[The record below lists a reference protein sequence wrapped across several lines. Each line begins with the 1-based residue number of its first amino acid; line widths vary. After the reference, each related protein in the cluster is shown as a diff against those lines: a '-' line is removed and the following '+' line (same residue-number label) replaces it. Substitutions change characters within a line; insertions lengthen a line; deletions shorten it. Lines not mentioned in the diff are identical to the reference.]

1 MAVSAILDHR
11 LSRRDVWLLCLMAIG
26 LHVLPLVLADLAY
39 IDDVWRSQLAG
50 QLQDPGDSWTGQ
62 GRVLADVLHG
72 GLGFGNATPNLY
84 PLPLLLAMVVAAK
97 ALSDLA
103 FHYFEAPTG
112 TALLVVLPLWYNPFF
127 LQNLSYQYDGAVMAL
142 ALAASVMAIT
152 QGTRHRWGAGLAM
165 VLIAAAASLYQVSVN
180 VFAGLCCIEVIR
192 QVAAHAPLKQVVRQL
207 AQRTVQLLG
216 GVLLYLLTGYRL
228 IDVPRTALLPLDHAW
243 PGTLARRLQMAF
255 EHVGLLATAGTAW
268 LFLMLGG
275 LAGTTLVLCSC
286 QVLRS
291 ARPVMSRVALL
302 TLIWFSVVALM
313 LLVPGMSLLFD
324 HYNQGAR
331 LLMGVG
337 PAMVLVMLLAHERL
351 AGLHA
356 RLAWVTAMPLVFM
369 LSFSYA
375 YGRLLVA
382 QKEVERVMTFSI
394 AQAIQSNPALYGAK
408 RFYILGH
415 DSRQV
420 WLPAGS
426 GSFQAM
432 PALRYVFAIGY
443 QVLPEMMPRVG
454 MTTFGSHPPLQ
465 RAQVLVSSPQ
475 PQVDGKF
482 FAIHRVEDVGYV
494 LMKPILD
501 AEAFHK

>member
-1 MAVSAILDHR
+1 MAVLAMLDHR
-11 LSRRDVWLLCLMAIG
+11 LSRRDAWLLCFVAIG
-26 LHVLPLVLADLAY
+26 LHILPLVLADLAY

-50 QLQDPGDSWTGQ
+50 RLQDPGDSWTGQ
-62 GRVLADVLHG
+62 GRVLADMLYG
-72 GLGFGNATPNLY
+72 GLGFDKATPNIY

-112 TALLVVLPLWYNPFF
+112 TALLVVLPLWFNPFF
-127 LQNLSYQYDGAVMAL
+127 LQNLSYQYDGAAMAL

-152 QGTRHRWGAGLAM
+152 QGARHRWGTGLAM
-165 VLIAAAASLYQVSVN
+165 VLVAAAASLYQVSVN

-192 QVAAHAPLKQVVRQL
+192 QVAAHAPLRQVVRQL
-207 AQRTVQLLG
+207 ARRLVQLLG
-216 GVLLYLLTGYRL
+216 GGLLYLLTGYRL

-243 PGTLARRLQMAF
+243 PETLARRLLLAF
-255 EHVGLLATAGTAW
+255 EHVGLLVTTGTAW
-268 LFLMLGG
+268 LFLILAG
-275 LAGTTLVLCSC
+275 LAGATLVLRSW

-291 ARPVMSRVALL
+291 ARPVIARVALL
-302 TLIWFSVVALM
+302 ALLWCSLVVLM
-313 LLVPGMSLLFD
+313 LLVPGISLLFD
-324 HYNQGAR
+324 YYNQGAR

-337 PAMVLVMLLAHERL
+337 PAMVLVLLLAHERL
-351 AGLHA
+351 AGLHG
-356 RLAWVTAMPLVFM
+356 RLAWFTVIPLVFM

-382 QKEVERVMTFSI
+382 QKEMERVMTSSI
-394 AQAIQSNPALYGAK
+394 AQAIQANPAVYDAK

-432 PALRYVFAIGY
+432 PALRYVFAIAY

-454 MTTFGSHPPLQ
+454 MTSFGSHPPLQ
-465 RAQVLVSSPQ
+465 RAQVLASTPQ
-475 PQVDGKF
+475 PQVDWKF
-482 FAIHRVEDVGYV
+482 FAIHRVDDVGYV
-494 LMKPILD
+494 LMKPITD